1 MIEEKSAKSN
11 WLSLSVPLTATLII
25 QAISIAIPVTIMI
38 KAQQDS
44 LKQLENNNIVLT
56 NKASNLET
64 QIITLRDSLDQ
75 LRTEQTRLMVLL
87 DERSRKGEIQKKGKD

>member
-1 MIEEKSAKSN
+1 
-11 WLSLSVPLTATLII
+11 
-25 QAISIAIPVTIMI
+25 MI